1 MKTYVTY
8 LSSNDYLLGVL
19 SLHESWKR
27 TKSIY
32 DFHCMVSNVIS
43 EDVVDILKKNK
54 IKIIRFNQIKIPENL
69 IDYNENNCYTNYQVL
84 KNYYNKIVIYGLDK
98 FEKVVYMDADM
109 IMIENIDELF
119 DFPHMSAVLNHE
131 EKGVYYFNSGIMV
144 IEPSKKLFIDM
155 LKSLAAMTE
164 KEMYNSANKD
174 HHCLWDQDF
183 LNYYFKN
190 WAVDIG
196 KILHIK
202 YNAFWNVVDIYG
214 VPVETIKV
222 AHMVGKKPWFMSLE
236 EINEHVNKKAGS
248 AYLMKKFID
257 IYVSAIG
264 VYNG

>member
-32 DFHCMVSNVIS
+32 EFHCMVSNAIS
-43 EDVVDILKKNK
+43 ENIIDILKNKK

-69 IDYNENNCYTNYQVL
+69 ITYNKNNCYTNYEVL

-98 FEKVVYMDADM
+98 FEKIVYMDAQM
-109 IMIENIDELF
+109 IMIDNIDELF
-119 DFPHMSAVLNHE
+119 NYPHMSAVMNHKE
-131 EKGVYYFNSGIMV
+131 DEVYFFNSGIMV

-155 LKSLAAMTE
+155 IQSLAAMTE
-164 KEMYNSANKD
+164 KQMYESANKH

-190 WAVDIG
+190 WG
-196 KILHIK
+196 TTLGQILNVK
-202 YNAFWNVVDIYG
+202 YNTFWNIADIYG
-214 VPVETIKV
+214 ISLESIKV
-222 AHMVGKKPWFMSLE
+222 AHMVGKKPWFMTME
-236 EINEHVNKKAGS
+236 EINEHINKKAGS